1 MGGELVVKERGSG
14 TALAARSDQRRP
26 AFTTKF
32 DEGFGS
38 GNTRRQEVGE
48 DAVDRRETPNSMG
61 F

>member
-14 TALAARSDQRRP
+14 TALVARSDQGRP

-32 DEGFGS
+32 DEGFGC
-38 GNTRRQEVGE
+38 GKTRQEVSE